1 MYLFNLANY
10 FSFREIH
17 FLTSFEKVSF
27 SQFKM
32 FEIRL
37 PTYFF
42 TKENLLKTAS
52 KRSHIPLLINQF
64 VSLI

>member
-10 FSFREIH
+10 FSFREI
-17 FLTSFEKVSF
+17 SFEKVSF

-42 TKENLLKTAS
+42 TKENLLKTAN